1 MKGKI
6 ALEEAF
12 TLPSE
17 EEKQKW
23 VCGLGLVFDDVSL
36 RNTRTYADMVK
47 WASLFAVDPEK
58 HTKEVIDIQKI
69 RIEKMDRH
77 GVGYMILSY
86 TAPVSSL
93 SGAMPTESL
102 RHSLIVP
109 NTSGDTRHIRC

>member
-23 VCGLGLVFDDVSL
+23 
-36 RNTRTYADMVK
+36 

-69 RIEKMDRH
+69 RLEKMDQH

-86 TAPVSSL
+86 TAPGVQDIYEADKANAMAIKINDYVAEQINAHPDRF
-93 SGAMPTESL
+93 GAFA
-102 RHSLIVP
+102 
-109 NTSGDTRHIRC
+109 